1 MCAAGISSDAWHALV
16 LLIVV
21 VVVVVVV
28 VPLLPLPQMCC
39 IAELL
44 LDLTHKSITDD
55 T

>member
-16 LLIVV
+16 LLIV

>member
-16 LLIVV
+16 LLI